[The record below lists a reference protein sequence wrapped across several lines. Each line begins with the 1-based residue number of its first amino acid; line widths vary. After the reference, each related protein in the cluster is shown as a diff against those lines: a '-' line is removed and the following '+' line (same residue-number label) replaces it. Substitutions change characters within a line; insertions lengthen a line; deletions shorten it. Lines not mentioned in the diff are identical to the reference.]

1 MHLPRKPR
9 SAPLGPQW
17 VSGGVPDFGPGKTT
31 ELLGPL
37 EMEEPTPG
45 LINNYR
51 DMVGALP
58 TRTRRA
64 AVAGAS
70 ALSVVAGAAGLATGA
85 MSIGPAATAILGGQL
100 LPLAAYELEQ
110 RTRKQ

>member
-1 MHLPRKPR
+1 MSLPRKSR
-9 SAPLGPQW
+9 STPLGPQW
-17 VSGGVPDFGPGKTT
+17 ASGGVPDFGPGKTT

-37 EMEEPTPG
+37 EMEEPPAG
-45 LINNYR
+45 LISNYR

-64 AVAGAS
+64 AVTGAS
-70 ALSVVAGAAGLATGA
+70 VLSVAAGAAGLATGA
-85 MSIGPAATAILGGQL
+85 MGVGPAAAAIVGGQL